1 MEHLWVLLRNTYAYK
16 QDIKMIRTTLCSS
29 LVLLL
34 GFIGNV
40 LGQDPL
46 VAMVQQR
53 LDEQHV
59 KQATANYNYIATTL
73 VYKLDKQGNIE
84 KADTF
89 RNWQRF
95 VNGKQ
100 VADSLLYSSDRK
112 ERDKKGK
119 KEEKHSESVDMPK
132 LTDPSMEC
140 VVGPVVNGL
149 AAVSF
154 KPKKPKGG
162 DIAGELSVDP
172 ASGKLR
178 KSTFYMPRMKWP
190 VKEFS
195 MKMDWTEDGGIL
207 IPSYIWMQ
215 AAWNAII
222 SSGRIRVETT
232 ISDIKVD

>member
-1 MEHLWVLLRNTYAYK
+1 MLF
-16 QDIKMIRTTLCSS
+16 CSLNS
-29 LVLLL
+29 ALA
-34 GFIGNV
+34 
-40 LGQDPL
+40 QDPL
-46 VAMVQQR
+46 IARVQQR

-59 KQATANYNYIATTL
+59 KQAKASYNYIATTL

-84 KADTF
+84 QADTF

-95 VNGKQ
+95 VNGAQ
-100 VADSLLYSSDRK
+100 VTDSLLYSSDPK

-119 KEEKHSESVDMPK
+119 KESKHSESVAMPK
-132 LTDPSMEC
+132 LTDPAMDC
-140 VVGPVVNGL
+140 AVGPAVDGL

-154 KPKKPKGG
+154 KPRKPKGG
-162 DIAGELSVDP
+162 DIAGELSVEP
-172 ASGKLR
+172 STGALR
-178 KSTFYMPRMKWP
+178 KSSFYMPKMKWP

-195 MKMDWTEDGGIL
+195 MRMDWTEVNGVL

-222 SSGRIRVETT
+222 TSGRIRVETT

>member
-1 MEHLWVLLRNTYAYK
+1 
-16 QDIKMIRTTLCSS
+16 MIRTIRILPV
-29 LVLLL
+29 VLLL
-34 GFIGNV
+34 SAAGAAA
-40 LGQDPL
+40 QDSL
-46 VAMVQQR
+46 IARVQQR
-53 LDEQHV
+53 LDEQ
-59 KQATANYNYIATTL
+59 QARQAKASYSYIATTL

-95 VNGKQ
+95 AGGKQ
-100 VADSLLYSSDRK
+100 VTDSLLYSSDPK

-132 LTDPSMEC
+132 LTDPSLEC
-140 VVGPVVNGL
+140 SVAPGDNGL
-149 AAVSF
+149 GTITF

-172 ASGKLR
+172 ASGWLR
-178 KSTFYMPRMKWP
+178 KSTFYMPKLKWP

-195 MKMDWTEDGGIL
+195 MKMDWTEAGGIL
-207 IPSYIWMQ
+207 LPSYIWMQ

-232 ISDIKVD
+232 ISDIKVDEKPKD

>member
-1 MEHLWVLLRNTYAYK
+1 
-16 QDIKMIRTTLCSS
+16 MIRTNVILLFALLSS
-29 LVLLL
+29 L
-34 GFIGNV
+34 IGSA
-40 LGQDPL
+40 LAQDPL
-46 VAMVQQR
+46 VARVQQR
-53 LDEQHV
+53 LDEQHT
-59 KQATANYNYIATTL
+59 KQAQASYSYIATTL
-73 VYKLDKQGNIE
+73 VCKLDKQGNVE
-84 KADTF
+84 KADTS

-100 VADSLLYSSDRK
+100 VTDSLLYSSDPK
-112 ERDKKGK
+112 DRDKKGR
-119 KEEKHSESVDMPK
+119 KESKHSESVAMPK
-132 LTDPSMEC
+132 LTDPATEC
-140 VVGPVVNGL
+140 IVGSGVNGL

-172 ASGKLR
+172 ASGQLR
-178 KSTFYMPRMKWP
+178 KSSFYMPKMKWP

-195 MKMDWTEDGGIL
+195 MKMDWTEAGGIL

-222 SSGRIRVETT
+222 TSGRVRVETT